1 MKLDLPPEVTEEEA
15 RLLLAI
21 KLYEVGKLTLGQ
33 AAELA
38 GYSKQAFM
46 ELLGRYGVPVFAYS
60 PEDLREEVGGCS
72 SLSQVGEGGLSMMKG
87 TA

>member
-1 MKLDLPPEVTEEEA
+1 METLKLDLPPEVTEEEA

-38 GYSKQAFM
+38 RSSKRAFM
-46 ELLGRYGVPVFAYS
+46 ELLGRYGVPVFAYP
-60 PEDLREEVGGCS
+60 PEDLREEVGG
-72 SLSQVGEGGLSMMKG
+72 
-87 TA
+87 